1 MEITRERT
9 AEAAPSLGRYQIDP
23 RSSAVRFRTRHMF
36 GLAPARGAFAVRA
49 GTVDVTEPLTASR
62 ISAGIEVASFS
73 TGIGQRDAS
82 VRSSRFLDADQY
94 PVISFSSTGL
104 NGRVLTGTV
113 TVRDVTRPVDLLVEL
128 ADVSPW
134 AFTARATVRIDRT
147 EFGVTAQRGLAGRY
161 LDLSV
166 EARCVRN

>member
-1 MEITRERT
+1 MEITREHT
-9 AEAAPSLGRYQIDP
+9 ATPSLGRYQIDAD
-23 RSSAVRFRTRHMF
+23 SSAVRFRTRHMF
-36 GLAPARGAFAVRA
+36 GLAPVRGSFAVRA

-62 ISAGIEVASFS
+62 ISADIEAASFR
-73 TGIGQRDAS
+73 TRNAARDAS
-82 VRSSRFLDADQY
+82 VRSSSFLAADQY

-104 NGRVLTGTV
+104 AGGVLTGTV

-128 ADVSPW
+128 SDVSPR

-166 EARCVRN
+166 EARCVRS

>member
-1 MEITRERT
+1 
-9 AEAAPSLGRYQIDP
+9 
-23 RSSAVRFRTRHMF
+23 MF
-36 GLAPARGAFAVRA
+36 GLAPVRGSFAVRA
-49 GTVDVTEPLTASR
+49 GTVDLTEPLTASR
-62 ISAGIEVASFS
+62 ISVDIEVASFS
-73 TGIGQRDAS
+73 TGNAQRDAS
-82 VRSSRFLDADQY
+82 VRSRRFLGAGQY

-128 ADVSPW
+128 IDVSPR